1 MLESCLS
8 ADEQKKKKL
17 KMQVKFR
24 NMFRM
29 DVVSQNAFRLRLTC
43 AVSLT
48 NFNKSLSVSA
58 GRDET
63 SAIRLRV
70 YSPAL
75 NSHSNGGQIWRREQG
90 HITGSV
96 TL

>member
-8 ADEQKKKKL
+8 ADERKKKL

-58 GRDET
+58 GRDEA

-75 NSHSNGGQIWRREQG
+75 NPTVMAGKSGAGNKGTSQE
-90 HITGSV
+90 V
-96 TL
+96 